1 MSKVSDLHKKWSHDS
16 DYLAAYEELGLE
28 FDLARVLIE
37 ARIGAKL
44 TQAQLAKEEFRMKTT
59 QSVIARLESGRVHP
73 STKTLQKIARATGT
87 RLKISFE
94 TTGTPN

>member
-1 MSKVSDLHKKWSHDS
+1 MSKVDGLHKKWSHDPE
-16 DYLAAYEELGLE
+16 YRAAYEELGLE

-37 ARIGAKL
+37 ARIGARL
-44 TQAQLAKEEFRMKTT
+44 TQAQLAERMQTT

-73 STKTLQKIARATGT
+73 STKTLQKIAQATGT

>member
-1 MSKVSDLHKKWSHDS
+1 MSNVSDLHKKWSHDPE
-16 DYLAAYEELGLE
+16 YRVAYEELGPK
-28 FDLARVLIE
+28 FDFTHALIE

-44 TQAQLAKEEFRMKTT
+44 TQAQLAECLQTT

-73 STKTLQKIARATGT
+73 STKTLQKIAQATGT